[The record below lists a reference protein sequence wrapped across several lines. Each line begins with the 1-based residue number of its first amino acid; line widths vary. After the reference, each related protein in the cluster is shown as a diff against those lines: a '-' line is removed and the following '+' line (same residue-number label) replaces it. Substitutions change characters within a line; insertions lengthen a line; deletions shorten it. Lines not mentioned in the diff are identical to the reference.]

1 MGTEKKP
8 ADDATR
14 TPADYDEYGEEP
26 SQDEE
31 PDSPDQTLTDPA

>member
-1 MGTEKKP
+1 MGTEKP
-8 ADDATR
+8 ATDDDSL

-31 PDSPDQTLTDPA
+31 PDSPDQVLTDPV